1 MPSYNILS
9 EHQYHIYLP
18 SLEFDKKF
26 QTDVE
31 YENFQDFK
39 KTVTTKI
46 VLNQW
51 IDKFKDKLEEYLN
64 EEIKSLSENLREKRC
79 RDLDYW
85 VRKVGVKISDLSGD
99 PQLFDSILRFQ
110 EHIPAVFKKKRD
122 YKCVRND
129 DSINNL
135 EVRKKLDDYCENR
148 EYIHG
153 LMKTE
158 NNKNF
163 CLKYSKYIKENE
175 IFFLNN
181 EKSKCTNEYLK
192 PKHCI
197 INEKCT
203 IENKTITFPEI
214 KCEQYDISHD
224 SEDNSMQKKL
234 LLTTPIILG
243 ICALFLF
250 LYKYTPLS
258 SLLLNGNL
266 KRKINDF
273 VTEERQDILEDNE
286 EYSPEYTE
294 NTESSIGYHMTSN

>member
-1 MPSYNILS
+1 MVNTTDFS
-9 EHQYHIYLP
+9 YLP

-26 QTDVE
+26 QTDID

-39 KTVTTKI
+39 KKVTTKI

-51 IDKFKDKLEEYLN
+51 IDKFKNKLDEYLN

-85 VRKVGVKISDLSGD
+85 VRKVRVKISDLSGD
-99 PQLFDSILRFQ
+99 LQLFDSILHFQ
-110 EHIPAVFKKKRD
+110 KDVPSIFTKKRE
-122 YKCVRND
+122 YECVRNND
-129 DSINNL
+129 TINNL

-148 EYIHG
+148 EYING
-153 LMKTE
+153 LMNTE
-158 NNKNF
+158 NNKTF
-163 CLKYSKYIKENE
+163 CLKYSKYIRENE

-181 EKSKCTNEYLK
+181 AESNCTHEYLN

-203 IENKTITFPEI
+203 IENKPITFPEI
-214 KCEQYDISHD
+214 KCDQYDISYD
-224 SEDNSMQKKL
+224 SEDNSLLKKV

-243 ICALFLF
+243 IFALLLF

-258 SLLLNGNL
+258 SLLLNGKI

-273 VTEERQDILEDNE
+273 ITEERQDILEDNE
-286 EYSPEYTE
+286 EYSPQYTE
-294 NTESSIGYHMTSN
+294 NIESSIGYHMISN